1 MPPHLNCPDTPLN
14 HLFHCLIEYIL
25 KNGHFY
31 PTFQISDM
39 PTPLEYVGTHQNWST
54 YVFGPFPVHC
64 KILLELY
71 VANSVSEF
79 GDLTQCAPKRAYGKG
94 FKISTKLF
102 IVDECNCGYLFHN
115 SVYTS
120 NM

>member
-1 MPPHLNCPDTPLN
+1 
-14 HLFHCLIEYIL
+14 
-25 KNGHFY
+25 
-31 PTFQISDM
+31 M

-64 KILLELY
+64 DIFVELY
-71 VANSVSEF
+71 AAMSVSEF
-79 GDLTQCAPKRAYGKG
+79 GELTQRATKRAESKG
-94 FKISTKLF
+94 FKMSTKLF

>member
-1 MPPHLNCPDTPLN
+1 
-14 HLFHCLIEYIL
+14 
-25 KNGHFY
+25 
-31 PTFQISDM
+31 M
-39 PTPLEYVGTHQNWST
+39 PTPLKRVGACQNWST

-64 KILLELY
+64 EILVELY

-79 GDLTQCAPKRAYGKG
+79 DELTQCATKRAHGKG

-120 NM
+120 NMRSIHFPS